1 MIAFVRG
8 TLIEKHPTRAVVQV
22 SGMGVDVLLPVSTFE
37 HLPESGREVML
48 HTHLHVR
55 EDALTL
61 VGFATLE
68 EKELFLLLLSVSGIG
83 VKLALSILSGCRP
96 VDLYRYIAEGQ
107 ELALTRIPGLG
118 HKTAQ
123 RIILELKDKASSQL
137 SKLRVD
143 TTASVRMN
151 RALLEEAIQ
160 AMTALGYSR
169 PEAVRAIEKAGQRLG
184 EDASIEDMLR
194 AALQG

>member
-8 TLIEKHPTRAVVQV
+8 ALIEKHPTRVVVQL
-22 SGMGVDVLLPVSTFE
+22 SGMGVEVLVPVSTFE
-37 HLPESGREVML
+37 RLPDGGQEILL

-55 EDALTL
+55 EDALIL

-83 VKLALSILSGCRP
+83 IKLALSILSGCKP
-96 VDLYRYIAEGQ
+96 IDLYRFIAEGQ
-107 ELALTRIPGLG
+107 EAALTRIPGLG
-118 HKTAQ
+118 KKTAQ
-123 RIILELKDKASSQL
+123 RIILDLKDKAASQL
-137 SKLRVD
+137 SKLNVD
-143 TTASVRMN
+143 TSAPVRMN
-151 RALLEEAIQ
+151 RAVLEEAIQ

-169 PEAVRAIEKAGQRLG
+169 PEALRAIEKAGQRLG
-184 EDASIEDMLR
+184 DEASIEDLLR

>member
-118 HKTAQ
+118 KKTAQ
-123 RIILELKDKASSQL
+123 RIILDLKDKASSQL
-137 SKLRVD
+137 SKLSVD

>member
-8 TLIEKHPTRAVVQV
+8 TLIEKHPTRAVVQM
-22 SGMGVDVLLPVSTFE
+22 SGMGVEVLLPVSTFE
-37 HLPESGREVML
+37 RLPDCGQDLQL
-48 HTHLHVR
+48 HTYLHVR

-83 VKLALSILSGCRP
+83 IKLALSILSGCKA

-118 HKTAQ
+118 KKTAQ
-123 RIILELKDKASSQL
+123 RIILDLKDKASSQL
-137 SKLRVD
+137 SKLSVN
-143 TTASVRMN
+143 TSASVRTN

-169 PEAVRAIEKAGQRLG
+169 PEAARAIEKAGQRLG
-184 EDASIEDMLR
+184 EEASIEELLR